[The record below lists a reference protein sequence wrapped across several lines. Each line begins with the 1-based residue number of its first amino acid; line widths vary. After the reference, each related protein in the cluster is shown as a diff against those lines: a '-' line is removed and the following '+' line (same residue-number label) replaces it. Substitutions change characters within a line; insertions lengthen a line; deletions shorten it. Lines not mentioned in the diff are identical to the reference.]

1 MLLGSYLFINLLIG
15 VVNNSFSKMKARA
28 DLGGCFVTEVKNLL
42 QCVYNEHY
50 SSNTTTTAHHSCC

>member
-15 VVNNSFSKMKARA
+15 VVNNSFNKMKAKA

-42 QCVYNEHY
+42 L
-50 SSNTTTTAHHSCC
+50 HS